1 MSKSIG
7 GPKTSAGP
15 KHEPINIG
23 TEATPP
29 FVVLPEPQS
38 LFQRRATRLNHLS
51 ATNDL
56 KSYLSFA
63 ASVCE
68 LQHQIANSVP
78 AVSPLPETHL
88 AQSKAGTMPP
98 LAGRD
103 LLADPA
109 FRATLTALTAAIL
122 SPAQAWPAEA
132 RAAALNIAA
141 LDDDAL
147 RNAIEAALFQ
157 DIEPGAVAGHVLLSA
172 ALQVHMSRLA
182 ATLDGAQLVPV
193 ADGVCPACGSAP
205 VASAVVGWPSAQN
218 TRFCTCSMCAT
229 QWNVVRVKC
238 VTCGSTGGIGY
249 YAIDGHPDTLKAETC
264 TNCKSYVKI
273 LYEVND
279 PSLDPLADDTA
290 TLGLDMKLAE
300 EGWTR
305 RAVNLFLAG
314 STSTSTAAATPDNAV
329 PAQDNA

>member
-1 MSKSIG
+1 MSNSIG

-29 FVVLPEPQS
+29 FAVPPEPAS
-38 LFQRRATRLNHLS
+38 LFQRRASRLETVS
-51 ATNDL
+51 ATSGLNN
-56 KSYLSFA
+56 YLRFVA
-63 ASVCE
+63 KVCT
-68 LQHQIANSVP
+68 LQHQIAGTAPPV
-78 AVSPLPETHL
+78 APLTAEHL
-88 AQSKAGTMPP
+88 AQSKAGSMPP

-103 LLADPA
+103 LLDDPA
-109 FRATLTALTAAIL
+109 FKATLENLTAAIA
-122 SPAQAWPAEA
+122 SPAQSWPAEA
-132 RAAALNIAA
+132 RAAALNVAA
-141 LDDDAL
+141 LEGDAL
-147 RNAIEAALFQ
+147 RDAIEAALFQ
-157 DIEPGAVAGHVLLSA
+157 DIEPGAVAEHVLLSA

-182 ATLDGAQLVPV
+182 ATLDGTQLVPV

-205 VASAVVGWPSAQN
+205 IASAVVGWPSAQN

-238 VTCGSTGGIGY
+238 VTCGSTGGIAY
-249 YAIDGHPDTLKAETC
+249 YGLEGAADTLKAETC

-273 LYEVND
+273 LYQVND
-279 PSLDPLADDTA
+279 ESLDPLADDTA
-290 TLGLDMKLAE
+290 SLALDMKLAQ

-314 STSTSTAAATPDNAV
+314 SGGQAPAPTAETAAPV
-329 PAQDNA
+329 QDNA